1 MTRTTNPCERW
12 RLPICL
18 CHLLALTS
26 RVRSITVQIQ
36 SDRRALPNNFPASGY
51 SQEAIGFLRAG
62 DGGRSSENR
71 FTISRT
77 DKTGIHLSPRLK
89 SNWDSD

>member
-12 RLPICL
+12 RLPIYL

-51 SQEAIGFLRAG
+51 SQEAIGFLRPG
-62 DGGRSSENR
+62 DGDAPVKIVSQCREPMR
-71 FTISRT
+71 WVYTYR
-77 DKTGIHLSPRLK
+77 RV
-89 SNWDSD
+89 